1 MTVVKR
7 RKPHVPDLAL
17 PASLGAANYARL
29 LKLTCDRIAGEQVV
43 YSVRNSSQPALRFSV
58 KIEADQ
64 KYTTMLKL
72 THEVVSGPWPGSQEM
87 QVRMYHDAR
96 MAEVTGFQ
104 RRWVRDGRYP
114 YPNPNMLQPD
124 EKTQLN
130 RFLADWLEHCL
141 QFGHIDTEVNFRG
154 GNEDAAHEGQQ
165 AG

>member
-1 MTVVKR
+1 MTLLKQ

-17 PASLGAANYARL
+17 LASLGASNYARL
-29 LKLTCDRIAGEQVV
+29 LKLTHDRKVGEQVV
-43 YSVRNSSQPALRFSV
+43 YSVRNSSHPGLRFSV

-72 THEVVSGPWPGSQEM
+72 MQEVVSGPWPGTQEM

-104 RRWVRDGRYP
+104 RRWVREGRYP
-114 YPNPNMLQPD
+114 YPNPSMLQPD

-141 QFGHIDTEVNFRG
+141 QFGHIDTEVSFRS
-154 GNEDAAHEGQQ
+154 GNEDAAREGQQ